1 VFLVVT
7 IALFLNF
14 RKGADMSQ
22 AYNQAMNNRGFIDRL
37 TEKLPG
43 YRGYID
49 RDARQ
54 ETDRVHREFVS
65 KTIFEQK
72 DKVTDAINDFMEEG
86 GDLMILPKFEKITN
100 RIDTVAQK
108 IRSAAYGSAKLF
120 GASAASEEELRR
132 LHEFD
137 MGLVD
142 AADEIAR
149 EIDGLGSVLED
160 KAKLKA
166 KIKVILK
173 TLDRV
178 QDHFGQRE
186 KIIITG

>member
-1 VFLVVT
+1 
-7 IALFLNF
+7 
-14 RKGADMSQ
+14 MSQ

-54 ETDRVHREFVS
+54 EADRIHREFVS
-65 KTIFEQK
+65 KRIFEQK
-72 DKVTDAINDFMEEG
+72 DAVQEAINEFMEEG

-100 RIDTVAQK
+100 RIDKVAQK

-120 GASAASEEELRR
+120 GASSVGEEELRR

-137 MGLVD
+137 LGLVD

-149 EIDGLGSVLED
+149 EIGELSSVVEEKD
-160 KAKLKA
+160 KLKK
-166 KIKVILK
+166 KIKEILK

-178 QDHFGQRE
+178 EEHFEGRE
-186 KIIITG
+186 KIIKMG

>member
-1 VFLVVT
+1 
-7 IALFLNF
+7 
-14 RKGADMSQ
+14 MSQ
-22 AYNQAMNNRGFIDRL
+22 AYNQAMNNRGFLDRL

-54 ETDRVHREFVS
+54 EADRIHREFVS

-72 DKVTDAINDFMEEG
+72 DKVQEAINDFMEEG
-86 GDLMILPKFEKITN
+86 GDLMILPKFEKVSN

-120 GASAASEEELRR
+120 GASSVSEEELRR

-137 MGLVD
+137 LGLVD

-149 EIDGLGSVLED
+149 EVGGLSDVLED
-160 KAKLKA
+160 KAKLKS
-166 KIKVILK
+166 KIKEILK

-178 QDHFGQRE
+178 QEHFDQRE
-186 KIIITG
+186 KIIKQG